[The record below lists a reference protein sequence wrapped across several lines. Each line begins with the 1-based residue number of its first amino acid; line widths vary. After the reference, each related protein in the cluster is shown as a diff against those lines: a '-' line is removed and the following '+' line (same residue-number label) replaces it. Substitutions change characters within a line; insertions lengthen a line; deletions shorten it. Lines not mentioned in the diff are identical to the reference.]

1 MNHPVEREA
10 KGWHL
15 VLETVKDGPNDYARG
30 DNVHFVPPSDSRFLW
45 FKIRLR
51 NTESTRRAF
60 NYDRC
65 DLDSGSDAILPA
77 IIDKDAII
85 NIMAD
90 KVEELDPGEEIT
102 RRLAFAYPED
112 RFPSRLSC
120 GELVVELSLGASK

>member
-1 MNHPVEREA
+1 MNQPVERQA

-15 VLETVKDGPNDYARG
+15 VLETVKDGPSDYARG
-30 DNVHFVPPSDSRFLW
+30 DNVHFVPPGGMRYLW

-51 NTESTRRAF
+51 NTESTRREF

-65 DLDSGSDAILPA
+65 DVDSGQDAILPA

-90 KVEELDPGEEIT
+90 KVEGLDPGEEIT
-102 RRLAFAYPED
+102 RRLAFAYPKD
-112 RFPSRLSC
+112 HLPSRLAC
-120 GELVVELSLGASK
+120 GELVVQLSPGP